1 MFGSA
6 TQLYYK
12 TNNCNVG
19 DGFPVPY
26 KCYDQR
32 KEDVILSA
40 EIIDVVKKS
49 PSYKKRI
56 KKGWV
61 LEKINS
67 HPINDILDYNFYAN
81 ESEVVLELSK
91 PNGKIVRKKIRK
103 EENEDLGLVFNTY
116 LMDKQKT
123 CKNKCIFCFIDQL
136 PEGMRE
142 SLYFKDDDSRMSFL
156 FGNYITLTNLT
167 DRDIER
173 IIEMHINPV
182 NVSVH
187 TMNPEL
193 RVKMMKNP
201 KAGEVLRY
209 IDILANHGTHLNTQL
224 VLCPGINDGDE
235 LKFSIEKLAGLYPA
249 VLSIAAVP
257 VGITKFRENL
267 PDLDSY
273 TPESAKEVV
282 EIIEKYQKEFL
293 GKFGTRLVY
302 ASDEFYL
309 KAGLPL
315 PENEEYEDYPQIENG
330 VGLWTDLEHTFKNAL
345 SDDEGTPT
353 ETKKLIATG
362 EAAYPLL
369 KKLSEMF
376 FEKYGKEI
384 PVVKIENDFF
394 GHSITVSGLVTGKD
408 LTSQLKGKYEF
419 EELLISSSMLRSEG
433 DMFLDSMT
441 VAEAEEI
448 LGCRI
453 IPVNADGYELLE
465 KMKGE

>member
-1 MFGSA
+1 M
-6 TQLYYK
+6 
-12 TNNCNVG
+12 
-19 DGFPVPY
+19 
-26 KCYDQR
+26 
-32 KEDVILSA
+32 SA

-61 LEKINS
+61 LEEINS

-81 ESEVVLELSK
+81 EDSTVLTLKK
-91 PNGKIVRKKIRK
+91 PNGKTVKKKIRK

-167 DRDIER
+167 DRDVER

-187 TMNPEL
+187 TMNPDL

-201 KAGEVLRY
+201 KAGEVLKY
-209 IDILANHGTHLNTQL
+209 IDILAAHGTHLNTQL

-235 LKFSIEKLAGLYPA
+235 LRFSIEKLASLYPA
-249 VLSIAAVP
+249 VQSIAAVP

-267 PDLDSY
+267 PELHTY
-273 TPESAKEVV
+273 TPEQAKEVV
-282 EIIEKYQKEFL
+282 EIIEKYQKEFIE
-293 GKFGTRLVY
+293 KFGTRLVY

-345 SDDEGTPT
+345 GDDEGNPDG
-353 ETKKLIATG
+353 KKRLIATG

-369 KKLSEMF
+369 HKLSALF
-376 FEKYGKEI
+376 KEKYNVEI
-384 PVVKIENDFF
+384 PVHKIENDFF
-394 GHSITVSGLVTGKD
+394 GHTITVSGLVTGKD
-408 LTSQLKGKYEF
+408 LTSQLKGKYEID
-419 EELLISSSMLRSEG
+419 ELLISSSMLRSEG

-441 VAEAEEI
+441 VEEAEGI
-448 LGCRI
+448 LDCRI
-453 IPVNADGYELLE
+453 VPVNADGYELLG

>member
-1 MFGSA
+1 M
-6 TQLYYK
+6 
-12 TNNCNVG
+12 
-19 DGFPVPY
+19 
-26 KCYDQR
+26 
-32 KEDVILSA
+32 SA
-40 EIIDVVKKS
+40 EIIDVIRKS
-49 PSYKKRI
+49 PSSKKRI

-67 HPINDILDYNFYAN
+67 HDINDILDYNFYAN
-81 ESEVVLELSK
+81 ESEVILELSK
-91 PNGKIVRKKIRK
+91 QNGKTVKKKIRK

-167 DRDIER
+167 DRDVER

-182 NVSVH
+182 NISVH

-201 KAGEVLRY
+201 KAGEVLKY

-224 VLCPGINDGDE
+224 VLCPGINDGEE
-235 LKFSIEKLAGLYPA
+235 LKFSIEKLASLYPA
-249 VLSIAAVP
+249 VQSIAAVP

-267 PDLDSY
+267 PDLDTY

-293 GKFGTRLVY
+293 SKFGTRLVY

-315 PENEEYEDYPQIENG
+315 PQNEEYEDYPQIENG
-330 VGLWTDLEHTFKNAL
+330 VGLWTDLEYTFKNAL
-345 SDDEGTPT
+345 SDDDGAPT

-369 KKLSEMF
+369 KKLSDLF
-376 FEKYGKEI
+376 LQKYGKEI
-384 PVVKIENDFF
+384 PVVKIKNDFF
-394 GHSITVSGLVTGKD
+394 GHTITVSGLVTGKD

-441 VAEAEEI
+441 VEAAEEI
-448 LGCRI
+448 LSCRI
-453 IPVNADGYELLE
+453 VPVGADGYELLE

>member
-1 MFGSA
+1 M
-6 TQLYYK
+6 
-12 TNNCNVG
+12 
-19 DGFPVPY
+19 
-26 KCYDQR
+26 
-32 KEDVILSA
+32 SA

-61 LEKINS
+61 LEEINT

-81 ESEVVLELSK
+81 EESTVLTLKK
-91 PNGKIVRKKIRK
+91 PNGKTVKKKIRK

-167 DRDIER
+167 DRDVER

-209 IDILANHGTHLNTQL
+209 IDVLANHGTHLNTQL

-235 LKFSIEKLAGLYPA
+235 LRFSIEKLASLYPA
-249 VLSIAAVP
+249 VQSIAIVP

-267 PDLDSY
+267 PELHTY
-273 TPESAKEVV
+273 TPEQAKEVV
-282 EIIEKYQKEFL
+282 EIIEKYQKEFIE
-293 GKFGTRLVY
+293 KFGTRLVY

-345 SDDEGTPT
+345 SDDEGNTDG
-353 ETKKLIATG
+353 KKRLIATG

-369 KKLSEMF
+369 HKLSALF
-376 FEKYGKEI
+376 KEKYNVEI
-384 PVVKIENDFF
+384 PVHKIENDFF
-394 GHSITVSGLVTGKD
+394 GHTITVSGLVTGKD
-408 LTSQLKGKYEF
+408 LTSQLKGKYEID
-419 EELLISSSMLRSEG
+419 ELLISSSMLRSEG

-441 VAEAEEI
+441 VEEAEGI
-448 LGCRI
+448 LDCRI
-453 IPVNADGYELLE
+453 VPVNADGYELLG

>member
-1 MFGSA
+1 M
-6 TQLYYK
+6 
-12 TNNCNVG
+12 
-19 DGFPVPY
+19 
-26 KCYDQR
+26 
-32 KEDVILSA
+32 SA

-49 PSYKKRI
+49 PSGKKRI
-56 KKGWV
+56 KKGWI
-61 LEKINS
+61 LNKINS
-67 HPINDILDYNFYAN
+67 HDINDILDYNFYA
-81 ESEVVLELSK
+81 SECKVLLELEK
-91 PNGKIVRKKIRK
+91 PNGKTVCKKIRK

-136 PEGMRE
+136 PDGMRE

-167 DRDIER
+167 DRDVER
-173 IIEMHINPV
+173 MIEMHINPV
-182 NVSVH
+182 NISVH

-201 KAGEVLRY
+201 HAGEVLRY

-235 LKFSIEKLAGLYPA
+235 LKFSIEKLAELHPA
-249 VLSIAAVP
+249 VQSIAAVP

-267 PDLDSY
+267 PELHQY
-273 TPESAKEVV
+273 TQETAKEVV
-282 EIIEKYQKEFL
+282 DTIEGYQKEFL
-293 GKFGTRLVY
+293 EKFGTRLVY

-330 VGLWTDLEHTFKNAL
+330 VGMWTDLECAFTQAL
-345 SDDEGTPT
+345 EDDDAQTT
-353 ETKKLIATG
+353 NTKKLIATG
-362 EAAYPLL
+362 EAAYPLMA
-369 KKLSEMF
+369 KLSRMF
-376 FEKYGKEI
+376 SEKYGKEI
-384 PVVKIENDFF
+384 PVVKIENNFF
-394 GHSITVSGLVTGKD
+394 GNSITVSGLITGKD
-408 LTSQLKGKYEF
+408 LTEQLKEKYNF
-419 EELLISSSMLRSEG
+419 DELLISSTMLRSEG

-441 VAEAEEI
+441 VEEAEKI
-448 LGCRI
+448 LNCRI
-453 IPVNADGYELLE
+453 IPVNSDGYELLE

>member
-1 MFGSA
+1 M
-6 TQLYYK
+6 
-12 TNNCNVG
+12 
-19 DGFPVPY
+19 
-26 KCYDQR
+26 
-32 KEDVILSA
+32 SA

-61 LEKINS
+61 LEEINS

-81 ESEVVLELSK
+81 EPKTVLTLKK
-91 PNGKIVRKKIRK
+91 PNGKTVTKKIKK

-167 DRDIER
+167 DKDVER

-235 LKFSIEKLAGLYPA
+235 LRFSIEKLASLYPA
-249 VLSIAAVP
+249 VQSIAAVP

-267 PDLDSY
+267 PELHTY
-273 TPESAKEVV
+273 TSEQAKEVV
-282 EIIEKYQKEFL
+282 EIIESYSKEFL
-293 GKFGTRLVY
+293 RKFGTRLVY

-315 PENEEYEDYPQIENG
+315 PADEEYEDYPQIENG
-330 VGLWTDLEHTFKNAL
+330 VGLWTDLEHTFENAL
-345 SDDEGTPT
+345 SDDEGEPDG
-353 ETKKLIATG
+353 KKRLIATG

-369 KKLSEMF
+369 SKLSDLF
-376 FEKYGKEI
+376 REKYNASI
-384 PVVKIENDFF
+384 PVHKIENDFF
-394 GHSITVSGLVTGKD
+394 GHTITVSGLVTGKD
-408 LTSQLKGKYEF
+408 LTSQLKGKYEVD
-419 EELLISSSMLRSEG
+419 ELLISSSMLRSEG

-441 VAEAEEI
+441 LTEAEEI

-453 IPVNADGYELLE
+453 VPVNADGYELLG

>member
-1 MFGSA
+1 M
-6 TQLYYK
+6 
-12 TNNCNVG
+12 
-19 DGFPVPY
+19 
-26 KCYDQR
+26 
-32 KEDVILSA
+32 SA

-49 PSYKKRI
+49 PSSKKRI

-81 ESEVVLELSK
+81 ESEVILELSK
-91 PNGKIVRKKIRK
+91 PNGKIVKKKIRK

-167 DRDIER
+167 DRDVER

-182 NVSVH
+182 NISVH

-201 KAGEVLRY
+201 KAGEVLKY
-209 IDILANHGTHLNTQL
+209 IDVLANHGTHLNTQL
-224 VLCPGINDGDE
+224 VLCPDINDGEE
-235 LKFSIEKLAGLYPA
+235 LKFSIEKLASLYPA
-249 VLSIAAVP
+249 VQSIAAVP

-267 PDLDSY
+267 PDLDTY
-273 TPESAKEVV
+273 TPEKARGVV
-282 EIIEKYQKEFL
+282 EIIEGYQKEFL
-293 GKFGTRLVY
+293 EKFGTRLVY

-309 KAGLPL
+309 KAGLDL

-330 VGLWTDLEHTFKNAL
+330 VGLWTDLETTFKNAL
-345 SDDEGTPT
+345 TDDDGVLT
-353 ETKKLIATG
+353 ETRKLIATG

-369 KKLSEMF
+369 KKLSDLF
-376 FEKYGKEI
+376 FEKYKKEI

-394 GHSITVSGLVTGKD
+394 GHTITVSGLVTGKD

-419 EELLISSSMLRSEG
+419 DELLISSSMLRSEG

-441 VAEAEEI
+441 VEEAED
-448 LGCRI
+448 LLSCRI
-453 IPVNADGYELLE
+453 VPVGADGYELLE

>member
-1 MFGSA
+1 M
-6 TQLYYK
+6 
-12 TNNCNVG
+12 
-19 DGFPVPY
+19 
-26 KCYDQR
+26 
-32 KEDVILSA
+32 SA
-40 EIIDVVKKS
+40 EIIDVIKKS

-56 KKGWV
+56 KQGWV
-61 LEKINS
+61 LEEINS

-81 ESEVVLELSK
+81 ESKTVLTLKK
-91 PNGKIVRKKIRK
+91 PNGKTVTKKIRK

-167 DRDIER
+167 DHDVER

-209 IDILANHGTHLNTQL
+209 IDVLAAHGTHLNTQL

-235 LKFSIEKLAGLYPA
+235 LRFSIEKLASLYPA
-249 VLSIAAVP
+249 VQSIAAVP

-267 PDLDSY
+267 PKLHTY
-273 TPESAKEVV
+273 TPEQAKEVV
-282 EIIEKYQKEFL
+282 EIIEAYSKEFL
-293 GKFGTRLVY
+293 EKFGTRLVY

-309 KAGLPL
+309 KAGLDL
-315 PENEEYEDYPQIENG
+315 PSNEEYEDYPQIENG
-330 VGLWTDLEHTFKNAL
+330 VGLWTDLEHTFKTAL
-345 SDDEGTPT
+345 EEDDGGVSQN
-353 ETKKLIATG
+353 KKIIATG
-362 EAAYPLL
+362 EAAYPLMCR
-369 KKLSEMF
+369 LSDLF
-376 FEKYGKEI
+376 KEKYKTEI
-384 PVVKIENDFF
+384 PVVKIEHDFF
-394 GHSITVSGLVTGKD
+394 GHTITVSGLVTGKD
-408 LTSQLKGKYEF
+408 LTSQLKGKYEID
-419 EELLISSSMLRSEG
+419 ELLISSSMLRSEG

-441 VAEAEEI
+441 LTEAEEI

-453 IPVNADGYELLE
+453 VPVNADGYELLE

>member
-1 MFGSA
+1 M
-6 TQLYYK
+6 
-12 TNNCNVG
+12 
-19 DGFPVPY
+19 
-26 KCYDQR
+26 
-32 KEDVILSA
+32 SA
-40 EIIDVVKKS
+40 EIIDVIKKS
-49 PSYKKRI
+49 PSSKKRI

-61 LEKINS
+61 LEKINT

-81 ESEVVLELSK
+81 DSQVILELSK
-91 PNGKIVRKKIRK
+91 PNGRAVKKKIRK
-103 EENEDLGLVFNTY
+103 EENEDLGLIFNTY

-167 DRDIER
+167 DRDVER

-182 NVSVH
+182 NISVH

-235 LKFSIEKLAGLYPA
+235 LKFSIEKLASLYPA
-249 VLSIAAVP
+249 VQSIAAVP
-257 VGITKFRENL
+257 VGITKFREKL

-293 GKFGTRLVY
+293 KKFGTRLVY

-309 KAGLPL
+309 KAGLAL
-315 PENEEYEDYPQIENG
+315 PDNEEYEDYPQIENG
-330 VGLWTDLEHTFKNAL
+330 VGLWTDLEFTFKNAL
-345 SDDEGTPT
+345 SGDEGVPT

-369 KKLSEMF
+369 KKLSDMF
-376 FEKYGKEI
+376 YEKYGKEI

-394 GHSITVSGLVTGKD
+394 GHTITVSGLVTGKD
-408 LTSQLKGKYEF
+408 LTSQLKGKYKF
-419 EELLISSSMLRSEG
+419 DELLISSSMLRSEG

-441 VAEAEEI
+441 VEEAEEI
-448 LGCRI
+448 LSCRI
-453 IPVNADGYELLE
+453 VPVGADGYELLE

>member
-1 MFGSA
+1 MSA
-6 TQLYYK
+6 K
-12 TNNCNVG
+12 
-19 DGFPVPY
+19 
-26 KCYDQR
+26 
-32 KEDVILSA
+32 
-40 EIIDVVKKS
+40 IIDVVKKS

-56 KKGWV
+56 KKGWI
-61 LEKINS
+61 LKKINN
-67 HPINDILDYNFYAN
+67 HEINDILDYNFYA
-81 ESEVVLELSK
+81 SDFFVTLELTK
-91 PNGKIVRKKIRK
+91 QNGKNVKKKIRK
-103 EENEDLGLVFNTY
+103 EVNEDLGLVFDTY

-167 DRDIER
+167 KGDIER

-182 NVSVH
+182 NISVH
-187 TMNPEL
+187 TMNPGL

-209 IDILANHGTHLNTQL
+209 IDILASHGTHLNTQL
-224 VLCPGINDGDE
+224 VLCPGINDGEE
-235 LKFSIEKLAGLYPA
+235 LKFSIEKLASLHPA
-249 VLSIAAVP
+249 VQSIAAVP
-257 VGITKFRENL
+257 VGITRFRENL
-267 PDLDSY
+267 PQLNEY
-273 TPESAKEVV
+273 TPQQAKEVV
-282 EIIEKYQKEFL
+282 ETIEKYQKEFL

-315 PENEEYEDYPQIENG
+315 PGNEEYEDYPQIENG
-330 VGLWTDLEHTFKNAL
+330 VGLWTDLENTFKNAL
-345 SDDEGTPT
+345 GADEGEATK
-353 ETKKLIATG
+353 TKKIIATG

-376 FEKYGKEI
+376 CEKYKTEI
-384 PVVKIENDFF
+384 PVVKIQNDFF
-394 GHSITVSGLVTGKD
+394 GHTITVSGLVTGKD
-408 LTSQLKGKYEF
+408 LTNQLKGKYEF
-419 EELLISSSMLRSEG
+419 DELLISSSMLRSEG

-441 VAEAEEI
+441 VEEAEEI
-448 LGCRI
+448 LACRI

>member
-1 MFGSA
+1 M
-6 TQLYYK
+6 
-12 TNNCNVG
+12 
-19 DGFPVPY
+19 
-26 KCYDQR
+26 
-32 KEDVILSA
+32 SA
-40 EIIDVVKKS
+40 EIIDVIKKS
-49 PSYKKRI
+49 PSSKKRI

-61 LEKINS
+61 LEKINT

-81 ESEVVLELSK
+81 ESEVMLELSK
-91 PNGKIVRKKIRK
+91 PNGRTVKKKIRK
-103 EENEDLGLVFNTY
+103 EENEDLGLIFNTY

-167 DRDIER
+167 DRDVER

-182 NVSVH
+182 NISVH

-235 LKFSIEKLAGLYPA
+235 LKFSIEKLASLYPS
-249 VLSIAAVP
+249 VQSIAAVP

-273 TPESAKEVV
+273 TTESAKEVV

-293 GKFGTRLVY
+293 EKFGTRLVY

-309 KAGLPL
+309 KAGLSL
-315 PENEEYEDYPQIENG
+315 PQNEEYEDYPQIENG
-330 VGLWTDLEHTFKNAL
+330 VGLWTDLETTFKNAL
-345 SDDEGTPT
+345 SDDEGVPT

-369 KKLSEMF
+369 KKLSDMF
-376 FEKYGKEI
+376 YEKYGKEI

-394 GHSITVSGLVTGKD
+394 GHMITVSGLVTGKD
-408 LTSQLKGKYEF
+408 LTSQLKGKYKF
-419 EELLISSSMLRSEG
+419 DELLISSSMLRSEG

-441 VAEAEEI
+441 VDEAEEI
-448 LGCRI
+448 LSCRI
-453 IPVNADGYELLE
+453 VPVGADGYELLE

>member
-1 MFGSA
+1 M
-6 TQLYYK
+6 
-12 TNNCNVG
+12 
-19 DGFPVPY
+19 
-26 KCYDQR
+26 
-32 KEDVILSA
+32 SA

-49 PSYKKRI
+49 PSGKKRI
-56 KKGWV
+56 KQGWI

-67 HPINDILDYNFYAN
+67 HDINDILDYNFYA
-81 ESEVVLELSK
+81 SECKVLLELQK
-91 PNGKIVRKKIRK
+91 PNGKTVRKKIKK

-173 IIEMHINPV
+173 MIEMHINPV
-182 NVSVH
+182 NISVH

-201 KAGEVLRY
+201 HAGEVLKY
-209 IDILANHGTHLNTQL
+209 VDILAKHGTHLNTQL

-235 LKFSIEKLAGLYPA
+235 LKFSIEKLAELYPS
-249 VLSIAAVP
+249 VQSVAAVP

-267 PDLDSY
+267 PELHEY
-273 TPESAKEVV
+273 TPETAKEVV
-282 EIIEKYQKEFL
+282 DTIESYQKEFL

-330 VGLWTDLEHTFKNAL
+330 VGMWTDLEYTFNQAL
-345 SDDEGTPT
+345 EETDLTAT
-353 ETKKLIATG
+353 KTKKIIATG
-362 EAAYPLL
+362 SAAYPLMV
-369 KKLSEMF
+369 KLSSAF
-376 FEKYGKEI
+376 NKKFGTDI
-384 PVVKIENDFF
+384 TVVKIENNFF
-394 GHSITVSGLVTGKD
+394 GNSITVSGLITGKD
-408 LTSQLKGKYEF
+408 LTEQLKDKYDF
-419 EELLISSSMLRSEG
+419 DELLISSTMLRSEG

-441 VAEAEEI
+441 VEEAEKI

-453 IPVNADGYELLE
+453 VPVNSDGYELVG

>member
-1 MFGSA
+1 MSA
-6 TQLYYK
+6 Q
-12 TNNCNVG
+12 
-19 DGFPVPY
+19 
-26 KCYDQR
+26 
-32 KEDVILSA
+32 
-40 EIIDVVKKS
+40 IIDVVKKS

-61 LEKINS
+61 LEKIDS
-67 HPINDILDYNFYAN
+67 HEINDILDYNFYAN
-81 ESEVVLELSK
+81 EAKVVLELSK
-91 PNGKIVRKKIRK
+91 PDGKRVRKKIK
-103 EENEDLGLVFNTY
+103 KGENEDLGLVFDTY

-187 TMNPEL
+187 TMNPSL

-201 KAGEVLRY
+201 HAGEVLKY
-209 IDILANHGTHLNTQL
+209 IDILASHGTHLNTQL

-235 LKFSIEKLAGLYPA
+235 LKFSIEKLASLYPS
-249 VLSIAAVP
+249 VQSIAAVP
-257 VGITKFRENL
+257 VGITRFRENL
-267 PDLDSY
+267 PELETY
-273 TPESAKEVV
+273 PPERAGEVIR
-282 EIIEKYQKEFL
+282 IIEKYQKEFL
-293 GKFGTRLVY
+293 EKFGTRLVY

-309 KAGLPL
+309 KAGVSL

-330 VGLWTDLEHTFKNAL
+330 VGLWTDLEHTFREAL
-345 SDDEGTPT
+345 SDAEGNADN
-353 ETKKLIATG
+353 KQRLIATG
-362 EAAYPLL
+362 EAAYPLMC
-369 KKLSEMF
+369 KLSELF
-376 FEKYGKEI
+376 YEKYKTKI
-384 PVVKIENDFF
+384 PVVKITNDFF
-394 GHSITVSGLVTGKD
+394 GHTITVSGLVTGKD
-408 LTSQLKGKYEF
+408 LTSQLKGRYKF

-441 VAEAEEI
+441 VDEAEKI
-448 LGCRI
+448 LSCRI
-453 IPVNADGYELLE
+453 VPVGADGYELLE

>member
-1 MFGSA
+1 M
-6 TQLYYK
+6 
-12 TNNCNVG
+12 
-19 DGFPVPY
+19 
-26 KCYDQR
+26 
-32 KEDVILSA
+32 SA

-49 PSYKKRI
+49 PSGKKRI

-61 LEKINS
+61 LNKINS
-67 HPINDILDYNFYAN
+67 HDINDILDYNFYA
-81 ESEVVLELSK
+81 SECKVLLELEK
-91 PNGKIVRKKIRK
+91 PDGKTVCKKIKK

-173 IIEMHINPV
+173 MIEMHINPV
-182 NVSVH
+182 NISVH

-201 KAGEVLRY
+201 HAGEVLKY

-235 LKFSIEKLAGLYPA
+235 LKFSIEKLAELYPS
-249 VLSIAAVP
+249 VQSIAAVP

-267 PDLDSY
+267 PELHEY
-273 TPESAKEVV
+273 TPEKAKEVV
-282 EIIEKYQKEFL
+282 DTIEGYQKEFL
-293 GKFGTRLVY
+293 QKFGTRLVY

-330 VGLWTDLEHTFKNAL
+330 VGMWTDLECTFNQAL
-345 SDDEGTPT
+345 EDDDTKPT
-353 ETKKLIATG
+353 DTKKLIATG
-362 EAAYPLL
+362 KAAYPLMV
-369 KKLSEMF
+369 KLSEKF
-376 FEKYGKEI
+376 SEKYGAEI
-384 PVVKIENDFF
+384 PVVKIENNFF
-394 GHSITVSGLVTGKD
+394 GNSITVSGLITGKD
-408 LTSQLKGKYEF
+408 LTEQLKDKYEF
-419 EELLISSSMLRSEG
+419 DELLISSTMLRSEG

-441 VAEAEEI
+441 VEEAEKI
-448 LGCRI
+448 LDCRI
-453 IPVNADGYELLE
+453 TPVDSDGYDLLA

>member
-1 MFGSA
+1 M
-6 TQLYYK
+6 
-12 TNNCNVG
+12 
-19 DGFPVPY
+19 
-26 KCYDQR
+26 
-32 KEDVILSA
+32 SA

-49 PSYKKRI
+49 PSGKKRI
-56 KKGWV
+56 KQGWI
-61 LEKINS
+61 LNKINS
-67 HPINDILDYNFYAN
+67 HDINDILDYNFYA
-81 ESEVVLELSK
+81 SECKVSLELKK
-91 PNGKIVRKKIRK
+91 PNGKTVCKKIKK

-173 IIEMHINPV
+173 MIEMHINPV
-182 NVSVH
+182 NISVH

-201 KAGEVLRY
+201 HAGEVLKY

-235 LKFSIEKLAGLYPA
+235 LKFSIEKLAELYPS
-249 VLSIAAVP
+249 VQSIAAVP

-267 PDLDSY
+267 PELHEY
-273 TPESAKEVV
+273 TPEKAKEVV
-282 EIIEKYQKEFL
+282 DTIEGYQKEFL
-293 GKFGTRLVY
+293 EKFGTRLVY

-315 PENEEYEDYPQIENG
+315 PRNEEYEDYPQIENG
-330 VGLWTDLEHTFKNAL
+330 VGMWTDLEYTFTQALEESDTKNT
-345 SDDEGTPT
+345 D
-353 ETKKLIATG
+353 TKKIIATG
-362 EAAYPLL
+362 AAAYPLMV
-369 KKLSEMF
+369 KLSQKF
-376 FEKYGKEI
+376 SEKYGAEI
-384 PVVKIENDFF
+384 PVVKIENNFF
-394 GHSITVSGLVTGKD
+394 GNSITVSGLITGKD
-408 LTSQLKGKYEF
+408 LTEQLKEKYDF
-419 EELLISSSMLRSEG
+419 DELLISSTMLRSEG

-441 VAEAEEI
+441 TEEAEKI

-453 IPVNADGYELLE
+453 VPVNSDGYELLE

>member
-1 MFGSA
+1 M
-6 TQLYYK
+6 
-12 TNNCNVG
+12 
-19 DGFPVPY
+19 
-26 KCYDQR
+26 
-32 KEDVILSA
+32 SA
-40 EIIDVVKKS
+40 EIIDVIKKS
-49 PSYKKRI
+49 LSYKKRI

-61 LEKINS
+61 LEEINS

-81 ESEVVLELSK
+81 ESQTVLTLKK
-91 PNGKIVRKKIRK
+91 PNGKTVTKKIRK

-167 DRDIER
+167 DRDVER

-209 IDILANHGTHLNTQL
+209 IDILAAHGTHLNTQL

-235 LKFSIEKLAGLYPA
+235 LRFSIEKLASLYPA
-249 VLSIAAVP
+249 VQSIAAVP

-267 PDLDSY
+267 PELHTY
-273 TPESAKEVV
+273 TPEQAKEVV
-282 EIIEKYQKEFL
+282 EIIEAYSKEFL
-293 GKFGTRLVY
+293 EKFGTRLVY

-309 KAGLPL
+309 KAGLDL
-315 PENEEYEDYPQIENG
+315 PSNEEYEDYPQIENG
-330 VGLWTDLEHTFKNAL
+330 VGLWTDLEHTFRNAL
-345 SDDEGTPT
+345 SDDAGEPDG
-353 ETKKLIATG
+353 KKRLIATG
-362 EAAYPLL
+362 EAAYPLMC
-369 KKLSEMF
+369 KLSVLF
-376 FEKYGKEI
+376 KEKYNVEV
-384 PVVKIENDFF
+384 PVSKIENDFF
-394 GHSITVSGLVTGKD
+394 GHTITVSGLVTGKD
-408 LTSQLKGKYEF
+408 LTSQLKGKYEID
-419 EELLISSSMLRSEG
+419 ELLISSSMLRSEG

-441 VAEAEEI
+441 LTEAEEI

-453 IPVNADGYELLE
+453 VPVNADGYELLE

>member
-1 MFGSA
+1 M
-6 TQLYYK
+6 
-12 TNNCNVG
+12 
-19 DGFPVPY
+19 
-26 KCYDQR
+26 
-32 KEDVILSA
+32 SA

-67 HPINDILDYNFYAN
+67 HEINDILDYNFYAN
-81 ESEVVLELSK
+81 ESEVTLELTK
-91 PNGKIVRKKIRK
+91 PKGKIVCKKIRK
-103 EENEDLGLVFNTY
+103 AENEDLGLVFDTY

-167 DRDIER
+167 DRDVQR

-182 NVSVH
+182 NISVH
-187 TMNPEL
+187 TMNPDL

-201 KAGEVLRY
+201 HAGEVLKY
-209 IDILANHGTHLNTQL
+209 IDVLASHGTHLNTQL
-224 VLCPGINDGDE
+224 VLCPGINDGEE
-235 LKFSIEKLAGLYPA
+235 LKFSIEKLASLYPA
-249 VLSIAAVP
+249 VQSIAAVP
-257 VGITKFRENL
+257 VGITKYRENL
-267 PDLDSY
+267 PDLDIY
-273 TPESAKEVV
+273 TPEKAKEVV
-282 EIIEKYQKEFL
+282 ETIEKYQKEFL
-293 GKFGTRLVY
+293 GKHGTRLVY

-315 PENEEYEDYPQIENG
+315 PSDEEYEDYPQIENG
-330 VGLWTDLEHTFKNAL
+330 VGLWTDLEHTFTKAL
-345 SDDEGTPT
+345 EEDEGECTQT
-353 ETKKLIATG
+353 RKLIATG
-362 EAAYPLL
+362 EAAYPLMS
-369 KKLSEMF
+369 KLAEMF
-376 FEKYGKEI
+376 YDKYKTEV

-394 GHSITVSGLVTGKD
+394 GHTVTVSGLVTGKD
-408 LTSQLKGKYEF
+408 LTNQLKDKYKF
-419 EELLISSSMLRSEG
+419 DELLISSSMLRSEG

-441 VAEAEEI
+441 AEDAEKI
-448 LGCRI
+448 LSCRI
-453 IPVNADGYELLE
+453 VPVNADGYELLE

>member
-1 MFGSA
+1 M
-6 TQLYYK
+6 
-12 TNNCNVG
+12 
-19 DGFPVPY
+19 
-26 KCYDQR
+26 
-32 KEDVILSA
+32 SA

-61 LEKINS
+61 LEEINS

-81 ESEVVLELSK
+81 EDSTVLTLKK
-91 PNGKIVRKKIRK
+91 PNGKTVKKKIRK

-167 DRDIER
+167 DRDVER

-209 IDILANHGTHLNTQL
+209 IDVLANHGTHLNTQL

-235 LKFSIEKLAGLYPA
+235 LRFSIEKLASLYPA
-249 VLSIAAVP
+249 VQSIAAVP

-267 PDLDSY
+267 PELHTY
-273 TPESAKEVV
+273 TPEQAREVV
-282 EIIEKYQKEFL
+282 ETIEKYQKEFIE
-293 GKFGTRLVY
+293 KFGTRLVY

-330 VGLWTDLEHTFKNAL
+330 VGLWTDLEYTFKNAL
-345 SDDEGTPT
+345 SDDEGNPDG
-353 ETKKLIATG
+353 KKRLIATG

-369 KKLSEMF
+369 HKLSALF
-376 FEKYGKEI
+376 KEKHNVEI
-384 PVVKIENDFF
+384 PVHKIENDFF
-394 GHSITVSGLVTGKD
+394 GHTITVSGLVTGKD
-408 LTSQLKGKYEF
+408 LTSQLKGKYEID
-419 EELLISSSMLRSEG
+419 ELLISSSMLRSEG

-441 VAEAEEI
+441 VEEAESI
-448 LGCRI
+448 LDCRI
-453 IPVNADGYELLE
+453 VPVNADGYELLG